1 MREKL
6 LRAFEGVRRAVVS
19 SVKEYIV
26 IVRGRAEGAGL
37 ATAGVL
43 LRAGPLGWLGLLALL
58 FNIIIT
64 TYLILQGQAYPTLRA
79 VLWEGE
85 EIALPS
91 PALPLSLLFIALGWA
106 YVLCGAALVGPWA
119 YLIIAAYVA
128 YYGLYAGI
136 NLAGTFWFVLPPLW
150 VLALG
155 AWAAASSASR
165 RGRIPLL
172 ALSLLVA
179 LLTYGSLGLGAVV
192 PAELGTWGKLAL
204 GGLYFALVANPW
216 VLKKRPLKP
225 NLAWGVSLAIFAAF
239 YAASLWHFPDQEM
252 LANVFLAAN
261 GLLGLVGL
269 FWYWVGLD
277 LFNSARDVAEWL
289 VGTVQRLVPRRIVA
303 TIVFFLWFVWI
314 LVTHFLTFTPS
325 LPLAGFL
332 GAYDWG
338 RALLYLPSELPMAL
352 LSALEYDFYLTIV
365 IACVAFVLWR
375 VKRLSSES
383 LVWLLGL
390 SLAAFFAL
398 WSYLNSLFAIASEGR
413 NVRAGLWPVIVYVGG
428 MFWQIFK
435 VSPDL
440 LADESSSF
448 PSKTRLFLFLGFLL
462 LLGGISH
469 LELSAGYP
477 QFEQELSLNPL
488 LGVLYLGLPYLLYT
502 FLYQQKRYTP
512 VPSPH
517 LLLLFV
523 LGILG
528 AIPVLL
534 LKRVFLTPLFW
545 LIAILGTVW
554 RSGRWDEKWDGLVYI
569 TALALG
575 FITFYTHPF
584 FIPIPAFTAF
594 LGHLADLQQRYMFR
608 LIYPWD
614 FAWWRI
620 ALGTL
625 GAATILG
632 YLLAEAR
639 LAKGRRGLLLISFGL
654 LASLAFLA
662 AYEHAFGL

>member
-1 MREKL
+1 
-6 LRAFEGVRRAVVS
+6 VS
-19 SVKEYIV
+19 
-26 IVRGRAEGAGL
+26 
-37 ATAGVL
+37 VL

-277 LFNSARDVAEWL
+277 AVSPAGRVSRSL
-289 VGTVQRLVPRRIVA
+289 RLGKSLAV
-303 TIVFFLWFVWI
+303 
-314 LVTHFLTFTPS
+314 PS
-325 LPLAGFL
+325 LRTSHGSTLGPRIRFLPYYCHCLRCLRPLAGK
-332 GAYDWG
+332 
-338 RALLYLPSELPMAL
+338 E
-352 LSALEYDFYLTIV
+352 
-365 IACVAFVLWR
+365 
-375 VKRLSSES
+375 
-383 LVWLLGL
+383 
-390 SLAAFFAL
+390 AFFGEPRLAP
-398 WSYLNSLFAIASEGR
+398 
-413 NVRAGLWPVIVYVGG
+413 WPL
-428 MFWQIFK
+428 
-435 VSPDL
+435 PR
-440 LADESSSF
+440 SF
-448 PSKTRLFLFLGFLL
+448 LCSM
-462 LLGGISH
+462 
-469 LELSAGYP
+469 E
-477 QFEQELSLNPL
+477 
-488 LGVLYLGLPYLLYT
+488 
-502 FLYQQKRYTP
+502 
-512 VPSPH
+512 
-517 LLLLFV
+517 
-523 LGILG
+523 
-528 AIPVLL
+528 L
-534 LKRVFLTPLFW
+534 LK
-545 LIAILGTVW
+545 
-554 RSGRWDEKWDGLVYI
+554 
-569 TALALG
+569 
-575 FITFYTHPF
+575 
-584 FIPIPAFTAF
+584 
-594 LGHLADLQQRYMFR
+594 
-608 LIYPWD
+608 
-614 FAWWRI
+614 
-620 ALGTL
+620 
-625 GAATILG
+625 
-632 YLLAEAR
+632 
-639 LAKGRRGLLLISFGL
+639 
-654 LASLAFLA
+654 
-662 AYEHAFGL
+662 